1 MQQDRQGPLSRFK
14 VIDLTRARAGP
25 TAARHFA
32 DWGADVIK
40 VEMPIASDE
49 DGLGGSRHGP
59 DFFNLHRNKRSITL
73 NLKTPE
79 GVSILKQLAET
90 ADVLIENYRP
100 DVKKRLGIDY
110 ETLRKLNPRLVY
122 VSLSGF
128 GQTGPYANRPGFDQ
142 VAQGMGG
149 LMSITG
155 LPGQGP
161 VRVGIPIADLS
172 AGNYAAMGAFVALL
186 EREISGEGQWV
197 QTSLLQAQI
206 SMLDFQAARWTVAR
220 DVPKQA
226 GNDHP
231 TSIPTGVFPTSD
243 GHINIAASGQHI
255 FARMCK
261 AIGAEALL
269 EDPDFA
275 SGDKRSQHR
284 QRLNAEIGRCT
295 KTYSSLDS
303 GMLDPDRFRHS
314 PAVAHARP
322 AALHGVLDAVQEL
335 EAGRYLTRGQVGVLA
350 EVETGVRSRVGI
362 GFGADAPD
370 RAEVGVADGTDVS
383 DQAADEVEV
392 GGGVRQAAQA
402 VLHERGQ
409 PLLEHIVVVEDVR
422 AVERGRLGEVGGGP
436 HHRVGQHAE
445 RQVALVGDVSQPSR
459 MHVGRRGRR
468 PSW

>member
-1 MQQDRQGPLSRFK
+1 MVEDRKGPLSRFK

-59 DFFNLHRNKRSITL
+59 DFFNLHRNKRSIAL
-73 NLKTPE
+73 NLKAPE
-79 GVSILKQLAET
+79 GVAILKKLAET

-100 DVKKRLGIDY
+100 DVKRRLGIDY
-110 ETLRKLNPRLVY
+110 ETLCQLNPRLVY

-128 GQTGPYANRPGFDQ
+128 GQTGPYADRPGFDQ

-172 AGNYAAMGAFVALL
+172 SGNYAAMGALLALL
-186 EREISGEGQWV
+186 EREISGQGQWV
-197 QTSLLQAQI
+197 KTSLLQAQI
-206 SMLDFQAARWTVAR
+206 AMLDFQAARWTVAR

-261 AIGAEALL
+261 AMGADRLL
-269 EDPDFA
+269 EDADFA
-275 SGDKRSQHR
+275 TGDKRSQNR
-284 QRLNAEIGRCT
+284 QRLNAEIGSFT
-295 KTYSSLDS
+295 KKYSSSELVERLNAAGVPS
-303 GMLDPDRFRHS
+303 GPIYDIGQMFADPQVQHLGMAVAMPHPTRKDAAVVNQAVELSRT
-314 PAVAHARP
+314 PAVINRP
-322 AALHGVLDAVQEL
+322 TPALGEHTDEILAGLGYSGNDIAAL
-335 EAGRYLTRGQVGVLA
+335 
-350 EVETGVRSRVGI
+350 RSKKVI
-362 GFGADAPD
+362 
-370 RAEVGVADGTDVS
+370 
-383 DQAADEVEV
+383 
-392 GGGVRQAAQA
+392 
-402 VLHERGQ
+402 
-409 PLLEHIVVVEDVR
+409 
-422 AVERGRLGEVGGGP
+422 
-436 HHRVGQHAE
+436 
-445 RQVALVGDVSQPSR
+445 
-459 MHVGRRGRR
+459 
-468 PSW
+468 

>member
-172 AGNYAAMGAFVALL
+172 SGNYAAMGAFVALL

-295 KTYSSLDS
+295 KTYSSLDLVERLNAAGVPS
-303 GMLDPDRFRHS
+303 GPIYDIGQMFADPQVEHVGM
-314 PAVAHARP
+314 AVPMPHPTRKD
-322 AALHGVLDAVQEL
+322 AAVVN
-335 EAGRYLTRGQVGVLA
+335 
-350 EVETGVRSRVGI
+350 
-362 GFGADAPD
+362 
-370 RAEVGVADGTDVS
+370 
-383 DQAADEVEV
+383 
-392 GGGVRQAAQA
+392 QA
-402 VLHERGQ
+402 VELSRTPCAINRPTPG
-409 PLLEHIVVVEDVR
+409 
-422 AVERGRLGEVGGGP
+422 LGE
-436 HHRVGQHAE
+436 HTE
-445 RQVALVGDVSQPSR
+445 EILTALGYSTNDIKALRSKKVV
-459 MHVGRRGRR
+459 
-468 PSW
+468 